1 MRKLFIPLLL
11 CSALEANEKN
21 GFFIEAGFET
31 GLLEGTQTQEKNY
44 TTTQTTTKTT
54 TNNYN
59 YLPLNSILQRA
70 TNLFKDADI
79 SKLSFSS
86 LSPVRASLDLSGHL
100 TIENFLPYNLNN
112 VKLSFTDAQGNVID
126 LGVIETLPKQSKI
139 VLSYQQFNE
148 TKQVFD
154 NIMEE
159 QKKYYEKE
167 AERRKNKTTSSVS
180 ETNREPSFTF
190 PTFEVLSTPHSDPNT
205 QRVFEALSKIN
216 TNLVMKY
223 SDTNNFESA
232 KDKTEKFT
240 AKTAEEFTNL
250 MLNMIAV
257 LDSQS
262 WGDAILNAPFEFTDN
277 KQSGE
282 CTNKGDSNDN
292 CVYPQK
298 NGLVKSNVDKKYV
311 LDKQSI
317 VNNFRGKTD
326 LDVSLLNGAGVDGLG
341 SNTTPTNND
350 DGKNY
355 GQLAVVA
362 SALNPQK
369 LFGTDYKTINLA
381 DLRAIL
387 HEFSHTKGYTHNGNM
402 TYQRVP
408 VVGSNGQQEK
418 KDDGALKDSDGLP
431 YNVCSLYGGQGQ
443 PSFPSNYP
451 NSIYHN
457 CADVPAGFL
466 GVTAAVWQQL
476 INQNALPINF
486 ANLNSQTNY
495 NLNATLNTQDM
506 ANSVIGT
513 IQKTLT
519 ATSTTTTTSYHHSK
533 SLQRFRSP
541 LLGINVKI
549 GYQNYFND
557 FIGLAYYGIIKYNYA
572 KAANQ
577 KVQQLSYGG
586 GIDLLLDFI
595 TTYSNKNSPTG
606 IQTRRN
612 FSSSFGIFG
621 GLRGLYNSY
630 YALNKVKG
638 SGNLDAATGLNYRYK
653 HSKYSVGISIP
664 LIQRKASVIS
674 SGSDYTNSFV
684 FNEGASHFKV
694 FFNYGWVF

>member
-31 GLLEGTQTQEKNY
+31 GLLEGTQTQE
-44 TTTQTTTKTT
+44 QRRTTTKNTYAT
-54 TNNYN
+54 YN
-59 YLPLNSILQRA
+59 YLPTDAVLKRA
-70 TNLFKDADI
+70 ANLFTDSKSI
-79 SKLSFSS
+79 SQLNFSS
-86 LSPVRASLDLSGHL
+86 LSPVKVLYIGGKL

-126 LGVIETLPKQSKI
+126 LGVIETIPKHSKI
-139 VLSYQQFNE
+139 VLPGE
-148 TKQVFD
+148 AFD
-154 NIMEE
+154 SL
-159 QKKYYEKE
+159 KE
-167 AERRKNKTTSSVS
+167 AFDKIDPYTFFFPKFEATSTSVS
-180 ETNREPSFTF
+180 
-190 PTFEVLSTPHSDPNT
+190 DANT
-205 QRVFEALSKIN
+205 QRVFETLNKIK
-216 TNLVMKY
+216 TNLIMKY
-223 SDTNNFESA
+223 SSENPSNFNTCPYNNNGNT
-232 KDKTEKFT
+232 KNDCWQPFT
-240 AKTAEEFTNL
+240 PQTAEEFTNL

-262 WGDAILNAPFEFTDN
+262 WGDAILNAPFEFTNSSTDCDNDPSKCVNPGINGRVDSKVDQQYVLN
-277 KQSGE
+277 KQG
-282 CTNKGDSNDN
+282 
-292 CVYPQK
+292 
-298 NGLVKSNVDKKYV
+298 
-311 LDKQSI
+311 I
-317 VNNFRGKTD
+317 VNNFRKKIEID
-326 LDVSLLNGAGVDGLG
+326 
-341 SNTTPTNND
+341 
-350 DGKNY
+350 
-355 GQLAVVA
+355 AVVLKNSGVVGLA
-362 SALNPQK
+362 NGYGNDGEYGTLGVEAYALEPTK
-369 LFGTDYKTINLA
+369 LFGNNLKTINLA
-381 DLRAIL
+381 DLRTIL

-408 VVGSNGQQEK
+408 TGQNENGK
-418 KDDGALKDSDGLP
+418 PKDSDGLP

-443 PSFPSNYP
+443 SAFPSNYP

-495 NLNATLNTQDM
+495 NLNASLNTQDL
-506 ANSVIGT
+506 ANSMLNT
-513 IQKTLT
+513 IQKTFV
-519 ATSTTTTTSYHHSK
+519 TSSVTNHYFSSA
-533 SLQRFRSP
+533 SQSFRSP
-541 LLGINVKI
+541 ILGVNAKI

-638 SGNLDAATGLNYRYK
+638 SGNLDVATGLNYRYK

-664 LIQRKASVIS
+664 LIQRKARVVS
-674 SGSDYTNSFV
+674 SDGDYTNSLV

>member
-31 GLLEGTQTQEKNY
+31 GLLEGTQTQEKRH
-44 TTTQTTTKTT
+44 TTTKNTYAT
-54 TNNYN
+54 YN
-59 YLPLNSILQRA
+59 YLPTDTILKRA
-70 TNLFKDADI
+70 ANLFTDAKSI
-79 SKLSFSS
+79 SQLNFSS
-86 LSPVRASLDLSGHL
+86 LSPVKVLYISGKL
-100 TIENFLPYNLNN
+100 TIENFLPYNLSN
-112 VKLSFTDAQGNVID
+112 VKISFTDAQGNIID
-126 LGVIETLPKQSKI
+126 LGVIETIPKHSKI
-139 VLSYQQFNE
+139 VLPGE
-148 TKQVFD
+148 AFD
-154 NIMEE
+154 SL
-159 QKKYYEKE
+159 KE
-167 AERRKNKTTSSVS
+167 AFDKIDPYTFFLPKFEATSTSVS
-180 ETNREPSFTF
+180 
-190 PTFEVLSTPHSDPNT
+190 DANT
-205 QRVFEALSKIN
+205 QRVFETLNKIK
-216 TNLVMKY
+216 TNLIMKY
-223 SDTNNFESA
+223 SNENPSNFNTCPYNNNGNT
-232 KDKTEKFT
+232 KNDCWQPFT
-240 AKTAEEFTNL
+240 PQTAEEFTNL

-262 WGDAILNAPFEFTDN
+262 WGDAVLNAPFDFTNSPTDCDNDPSKCVNPGINGRVDSKVDQQYVLN
-277 KQSGE
+277 KQG
-282 CTNKGDSNDN
+282 
-292 CVYPQK
+292 
-298 NGLVKSNVDKKYV
+298 
-311 LDKQSI
+311 I
-317 VNNFRGKTD
+317 VNNFRKKIEID
-326 LDVSLLNGAGVDGLG
+326 
-341 SNTTPTNND
+341 
-350 DGKNY
+350 
-355 GQLAVVA
+355 AVVLKNSGVVGLA
-362 SALNPQK
+362 NGYGNDGEYGTLGVEAYALDPTK
-369 LFGTDYKTINLA
+369 LFGNNLKTINLA
-381 DLRAIL
+381 DLRTIL

-408 VVGSNGQQEK
+408 TGQNENGK
-418 KDDGALKDSDGLP
+418 PKDSDGLP

-486 ANLNSQTNY
+486 ANLGSQTNY
-495 NLNATLNTQDM
+495 NLNATLNTQDL
-506 ANSVIGT
+506 ANSMLST
-513 IQKTLT
+513 IQKTFV
-519 ATSTTTTTSYHHSK
+519 TSSVTNHYSS
-533 SLQRFRSP
+533 SASQSFRSP
-541 LLGINVKI
+541 ILGVNAKI

-557 FIGLAYYGIIKYNYA
+557 FIGLAYYGIVKYNYS

-630 YALNKVKG
+630 YVLNKVKG
-638 SGNLDAATGLNYRYK
+638 SGNLDVATGLNYRYK

-664 LIQRKASVIS
+664 LIQRKASIVS
-674 SGSDYTNSFV
+674 SDGDYTNSFV

>member
-11 CSALEANEKN
+11 FSALEANEKN

-31 GLLEGTQTQEKNY
+31 GLLEGTQTQEKRH
-44 TTTQTTTKTT
+44 TTTKNTYAT
-54 TNNYN
+54 YN
-59 YLPLNSILQRA
+59 YLPTDTILKRA
-70 TNLFKDADI
+70 ANLFTDAKSI
-79 SKLSFSS
+79 SQLNFSS
-86 LSPVRASLDLSGHL
+86 LSPVKVLYIGGKL

-112 VKLSFTDAQGNVID
+112 VKLSFTDAQGNAID
-126 LGVIETLPKQSKI
+126 LGVIETIPKHSKI
-139 VLSYQQFNE
+139 VLPGE
-148 TKQVFD
+148 AFD
-154 NIMEE
+154 SL
-159 QKKYYEKE
+159 KE
-167 AERRKNKTTSSVS
+167 AFDKIGPYTFFLPKFEATSTSVS
-180 ETNREPSFTF
+180 
-190 PTFEVLSTPHSDPNT
+190 DANT
-205 QRVFEALSKIN
+205 QRVFETLNKIK
-216 TNLVMKY
+216 TNLIMKY
-223 SDTNNFESA
+223 SNENPSNFNTCPYNNNGNI
-232 KDKTEKFT
+232 KNDCWQNFT
-240 AKTAEEFTNL
+240 PQTAEEFTNL

-262 WGDAILNAPFEFTDN
+262 WGDAILNAPFEFTNSSTDCDNDPSKCVNPGVNGRVDSKVDQQYVLN
-277 KQSGE
+277 KQG
-282 CTNKGDSNDN
+282 
-292 CVYPQK
+292 
-298 NGLVKSNVDKKYV
+298 
-311 LDKQSI
+311 I
-317 VNNFRGKTD
+317 INNFRKKIEIDAVVLKNSGVVG
-326 LDVSLLNGAGVDGLG
+326 LANGYG
-341 SNTTPTNND
+341 D
-350 DGKNY
+350 DGEY
-355 GQLAVVA
+355 GTLGVEAY
-362 SALNPQK
+362 ALEPQK
-369 LFGTDYKTINLA
+369 LFGNDLKTIKLE
-381 DLRAIL
+381 DLRTIL

-408 VVGSNGQQEK
+408 VMKNGQVERDNNGK
-418 KDDGALKDSDGLP
+418 PKDSDGLP

-443 PSFPSNYP
+443 SAFPSNYP

-476 INQNALPINF
+476 INQNALPINY
-486 ANLNSQTNY
+486 ANLGSQTNY
-495 NLNATLNTQDM
+495 NLNASLNTQDL
-506 ANSVIGT
+506 ANSMLST
-513 IQKTLT
+513 IQKTFV
-519 ATSTTTTTSYHHSK
+519 TSSVTNHYSS
-533 SLQRFRSP
+533 SASQSFRSP
-541 LLGINVKI
+541 ILGVNAKI

-572 KAANQ
+572 KAINQ

-630 YALNKVKG
+630 YVLNKVKG
-638 SGNLDAATGLNYRYK
+638 SGNLDVATGLNYRYK

-674 SGSDYTNSFV
+674 SNGDYTNSFV

>member
-31 GLLEGTQTQEKNY
+31 GLLEGTQTQEKRH
-44 TTTQTTTKTT
+44 TTTKNTYAT
-54 TNNYN
+54 YN
-59 YLPLNSILQRA
+59 YLPTDAVLKRA
-70 TNLFKDADI
+70 ANLFTDAKSI
-79 SKLSFSS
+79 SQLNFSS
-86 LSPVRASLDLSGHL
+86 LSPVKVLYIGGKL

-112 VKLSFTDAQGNVID
+112 VKLSFTDAQGNMID
-126 LGVIETLPKQSKI
+126 LGVIETIPKHSKI
-139 VLSYQQFNE
+139 VLPGE
-148 TKQVFD
+148 AFD
-154 NIMEE
+154 SL
-159 QKKYYEKE
+159 KE
-167 AERRKNKTTSSVS
+167 AFDKIDPYTFFFPKFEATSTSVS
-180 ETNREPSFTF
+180 
-190 PTFEVLSTPHSDPNT
+190 DANT
-205 QRVFEALSKIN
+205 QRVFETLNKIK
-216 TNLVMKY
+216 TNLIMKY
-223 SDTNNFESA
+223 SNENPSNFNTCPYNNNGNT
-232 KDKTEKFT
+232 KNDCWQPFT
-240 AKTAEEFTNL
+240 PQTAEEFTNL

-262 WGDAILNAPFEFTDN
+262 WGDAILNAPFEFTNSPTDCDNDPSKCVNPGINGRVDSKVDQQYVLN
-277 KQSGE
+277 KQG
-282 CTNKGDSNDN
+282 
-292 CVYPQK
+292 
-298 NGLVKSNVDKKYV
+298 
-311 LDKQSI
+311 I
-317 VNNFRGKTD
+317 VNNFRKKIEID
-326 LDVSLLNGAGVDGLG
+326 
-341 SNTTPTNND
+341 
-350 DGKNY
+350 
-355 GQLAVVA
+355 AVVLKNSGVVGLA
-362 SALNPQK
+362 NGYGNDGEYGTLGVEAYALEPTK
-369 LFGTDYKTINLA
+369 LFGNNLKTINLQ
-381 DLRAIL
+381 DLRTIL

-408 VVGSNGQQEK
+408 TGQNENGK
-418 KDDGALKDSDGLP
+418 PKDSDGLP

-443 PSFPSNYP
+443 SAFPSNYP

-486 ANLNSQTNY
+486 ANLGSQTNY
-495 NLNATLNTQDM
+495 NLNASLNTQDL
-506 ANSVIGT
+506 ANSMLST
-513 IQKTLT
+513 IQKTFV
-519 ATSTTTTTSYHHSK
+519 TSSVTNHYFSSA
-533 SLQRFRSP
+533 SQNFRSP
-541 LLGINVKI
+541 ILGVNAKI

-557 FIGLAYYGIIKYNYA
+557 FIGLAYYGIVKYNYS

-586 GIDLLLDFI
+586 GIDLLVDFI
-595 TTYSNKNSPTG
+595 TTYSNKNSPID

-638 SGNLDAATGLNYRYK
+638 SGNLDVATGLNYRYK

-664 LIQRKASVIS
+664 LIQRKASVVS
-674 SGSDYTNSFV
+674 SNGDYTNSFV

>member
-11 CSALEANEKN
+11 FSTLEANEKN

-31 GLLEGTQTQEKNY
+31 GLLEGTQTQEKRH
-44 TTTQTTTKTT
+44 TTTKNTYAT
-54 TNNYN
+54 YN
-59 YLPLNSILQRA
+59 YLPTDTILKRA
-70 TNLFKDADI
+70 ANLFTDAKSI
-79 SKLSFSS
+79 SQLNFSS
-86 LSPVRASLDLSGHL
+86 LSPVKVLYIGGKL
-100 TIENFLPYNLNN
+100 TIENFLPYNLSN

-126 LGVIETLPKQSKI
+126 LGVIETIPKHSKI
-139 VLSYQQFNE
+139 VLPGE
-148 TKQVFD
+148 AFD
-154 NIMEE
+154 SL
-159 QKKYYEKE
+159 KE
-167 AERRKNKTTSSVS
+167 AFDKIGPYTFFLPKFEATSTSI
-180 ETNREPSFTF
+180 
-190 PTFEVLSTPHSDPNT
+190 SDANT
-205 QRVFEALSKIN
+205 QRVFETLNNIK
-216 TNLVMKY
+216 TNLIMKY
-223 SDTNNFESA
+223 SNENPSNFNTCPYNNNDNT
-232 KDKTEKFT
+232 KNDCWQNFT
-240 AKTAEEFTNL
+240 PQTAEEFTNL

-262 WGDAILNAPFEFTDN
+262 WGDAILNTPFEFTNSSTDCDNDPSKCVNPGVNGRVDSKVDQQYILN
-277 KQSGE
+277 KQG
-282 CTNKGDSNDN
+282 
-292 CVYPQK
+292 
-298 NGLVKSNVDKKYV
+298 
-311 LDKQSI
+311 I
-317 VNNFRGKTD
+317 INNFRKKIEID
-326 LDVSLLNGAGVDGLG
+326 
-341 SNTTPTNND
+341 
-350 DGKNY
+350 
-355 GQLAVVA
+355 AVVLKNSGVVGLA
-362 SALNPQK
+362 NGYGNDGEYGTLGVEAYALEPQK
-369 LFGTDYKTINLA
+369 LFGNDLKTINLA
-381 DLRAIL
+381 DLRTIL

-408 VVGSNGQQEK
+408 TGQNENGK
-418 KDDGALKDSDGLP
+418 PKDSDGLP

-443 PSFPSNYP
+443 SAFPSNYP

-486 ANLNSQTNY
+486 ANLSNQTNY
-495 NLNATLNTQDM
+495 NLNASLNTQDL
-506 ANSVIGT
+506 ANSMLST
-513 IQKTLT
+513 IQKTFV
-519 ATSTTTTTSYHHSK
+519 TSSVTNHYSSSTSQS
-533 SLQRFRSP
+533 FRSP
-541 LLGINVKI
+541 ILGVNAKI

-572 KAANQ
+572 KAINQ

-595 TTYSNKNSPTG
+595 TTYSNKNNPID

-638 SGNLDAATGLNYRYK
+638 SGNLDVATGLNYRYK

-664 LIQRKASVIS
+664 LIQKKASVVS

>member
-11 CSALEANEKN
+11 FSALEANQKN

-31 GLLEGTQTQEKNY
+31 GLLEGTQTQEKRH
-44 TTTQTTTKTT
+44 TTTKNTYTT
-54 TNNYN
+54 YN
-59 YLPLNSILQRA
+59 YLPTDTILKRA
-70 TNLFKDADI
+70 ANLFTNAEAI
-79 SKLSFSS
+79 SKLKFSS
-86 LSPVRASLDLSGHL
+86 LSPVRVLYMYNGQL

-126 LGVIETLPKQSKI
+126 LGVIETIPKHSKI
-139 VLSYQQFNE
+139 VLPGE
-148 TKQVFD
+148 AFD
-154 NIMEE
+154 SLKIDPYTLFLP
-159 QKKYYEKE
+159 KIE
-167 AERRKNKTTSSVS
+167 ATSTSVS
-180 ETNREPSFTF
+180 
-190 PTFEVLSTPHSDPNT
+190 DANT
-205 QRVFEALSKIN
+205 QRVFETLNKIK
-216 TNLVMKY
+216 TNLIVNYRNENK
-223 SDTNNFESA
+223 F
-232 KDKTEKFT
+232 KDHENHWEAFT
-240 AKTAEEFTNL
+240 PQTAEEFTNL

-262 WGDAILNAPFEFTDN
+262 WGDAILNAPFEFTN
-277 KQSGE
+277 KGGGE
-282 CTNKGDSNDN
+282 CDTSKEND
-292 CVYPQK
+292 CVNPGT
-298 NGLVKSNVDKKYV
+298 NGLVNSQNKSYV
-311 LDKQSI
+311 LNKQDI
-317 VNNFRGKTD
+317 VNKFRNKAD
-326 LDVSLLNGAGVDGLG
+326 LDVVILKDSGVVGLG
-341 SNTTPTNND
+341 SDITPSNND
-350 DGKNY
+350 DGKHY
-355 GQLAVVA
+355 GQLGVVA
-362 SALNPQK
+362 SALDPKK
-369 LFGTDYKTINLA
+369 LFGNDLKTIKLE
-381 DLRAIL
+381 DLRTIL

-408 VVGSNGQQEK
+408 VTKDGQVEKDNNGK
-418 KDDGALKDSDGLP
+418 PKDSDGLP
-431 YNVCSLYGGQGQ
+431 YNVCSRFNGSGQ
-443 PSFPSNYP
+443 PAFPSNYP

-476 INQNALPINF
+476 INQNALPINY
-486 ANLNSQTNY
+486 ANLGSQTNY
-495 NLNATLNTQDM
+495 NLNASLNTQDL
-506 ANSVIGT
+506 ANSMLST
-513 IQKTLT
+513 IQKTFV
-519 ATSTTTTTSYHHSK
+519 TSSVTNHYFSSA
-533 SLQRFRSP
+533 SQNFRSP
-541 LLGINVKI
+541 ILGVNAKI

-595 TTYSNKNSPTG
+595 TTYSNKNNPTG

-638 SGNLDAATGLNYRYK
+638 SGNLDVATGLNYRYK

-664 LIQRKASVIS
+664 LIQRKASVVS
-674 SGSDYTNSFV
+674 SNGDYTNSFV

>member
-31 GLLEGTQTQEKNY
+31 GLLEGTQTQEKRH
-44 TTTQTTTKTT
+44 TTTKNTYAT
-54 TNNYN
+54 YN
-59 YLPLNSILQRA
+59 YLPTDAVLKRA
-70 TNLFKDADI
+70 ANLFTDAKSI
-79 SKLSFSS
+79 SQLNFSS
-86 LSPVRASLDLSGHL
+86 LSPVKVLYIGGKL
-100 TIENFLPYNLNN
+100 TIENFLPYNLSN

-126 LGVIETLPKQSKI
+126 LGVIETIPKHSKI
-139 VLSYQQFNE
+139 VLPGE
-148 TKQVFD
+148 AFD
-154 NIMEE
+154 SL
-159 QKKYYEKE
+159 KE
-167 AERRKNKTTSSVS
+167 AFDKIDPYTFFFPKFEATSTSVS
-180 ETNREPSFTF
+180 
-190 PTFEVLSTPHSDPNT
+190 DANT
-205 QRVFEALSKIN
+205 QRVFETLNKIK
-216 TNLVMKY
+216 TNLIMKY
-223 SDTNNFESA
+223 SNENPNNFNTCPYNNNGNT
-232 KDKTEKFT
+232 KNDCWQPFT
-240 AKTAEEFTNL
+240 PQTAEEFTNL

-262 WGDAILNAPFEFTDN
+262 WGDAILNAPFDFTNSSTDCDNDPSKCVNPGINGRVDSKVDQQYVLN
-277 KQSGE
+277 KQG
-282 CTNKGDSNDN
+282 
-292 CVYPQK
+292 
-298 NGLVKSNVDKKYV
+298 
-311 LDKQSI
+311 I
-317 VNNFRGKTD
+317 VNNFRKKIEID
-326 LDVSLLNGAGVDGLG
+326 
-341 SNTTPTNND
+341 
-350 DGKNY
+350 
-355 GQLAVVA
+355 AVVLKNSGVVGLA
-362 SALNPQK
+362 NGYGNDGEYGTLGVEAYALDPKK
-369 LFGTDYKTINLA
+369 LFGNNLKTINLE

-408 VVGSNGQQEK
+408 TGQNENGK
-418 KDDGALKDSDGLP
+418 PKDSDGLP
-431 YNVCSLYGGQGQ
+431 YNVCSLYGKSDQ
-443 PSFPSNYP
+443 PAFPSNYP

-476 INQNALPINF
+476 INQNALPINY
-486 ANLNSQTNY
+486 ANLGSQTNY
-495 NLNATLNTQDM
+495 NLNASLNTQDL
-506 ANSVIGT
+506 ANSMLST
-513 IQKTLT
+513 IQKTFV
-519 ATSTTTTTSYHHSK
+519 TSSVTNHYSSSTSQS
-533 SLQRFRSP
+533 FRS
-541 LLGINVKI
+541 LILGVNAKI

-572 KAANQ
+572 KAINQ

-595 TTYSNKNSPTG
+595 TTYSNKNSPID

-638 SGNLDAATGLNYRYK
+638 SGNLDVATGLNYRYK

-664 LIQRKASVIS
+664 LIQRKASIVS
-674 SGSDYTNSFV
+674 SNGDYTNSFV

>member
-11 CSALEANEKN
+11 FSALEANEKN

-31 GLLEGTQTQEKNY
+31 GLLEGTQTQEKRH
-44 TTTQTTTKTT
+44 TTTKNTYAT
-54 TNNYN
+54 YN
-59 YLPLNSILQRA
+59 YLPTDAVLKRA
-70 TNLFKDADI
+70 ANLFTDAKSI
-79 SKLSFSS
+79 SQLNFSS
-86 LSPVRASLDLSGHL
+86 LSPVKVLYIGGKL
-100 TIENFLPYNLNN
+100 TIENFLPYNLSN
-112 VKLSFTDAQGNVID
+112 VKLSFTDAQGNIID
-126 LGVIETLPKQSKI
+126 LGVIETIPKHSKI
-139 VLSYQQFNE
+139 VLPGE
-148 TKQVFD
+148 AFD
-154 NIMEE
+154 SL
-159 QKKYYEKE
+159 KE
-167 AERRKNKTTSSVS
+167 AFDKIGPYTFFLPKFEATSTSVS
-180 ETNREPSFTF
+180 
-190 PTFEVLSTPHSDPNT
+190 DANT
-205 QRVFEALSKIN
+205 QRVFETLNKIK
-216 TNLVMKY
+216 TNLIMKY
-223 SDTNNFESA
+223 SSENPSNFNTCPYNNNGNTKNDCWQPF
-232 KDKTEKFT
+232 TPQT
-240 AKTAEEFTNL
+240 AKEFTNL

-262 WGDAILNAPFEFTDN
+262 WGDAILNAPFDFTNSSTDCDNDPSKCVNPGINGRVDSKVDQQYVLN
-277 KQSGE
+277 KQG
-282 CTNKGDSNDN
+282 
-292 CVYPQK
+292 
-298 NGLVKSNVDKKYV
+298 
-311 LDKQSI
+311 I
-317 VNNFRGKTD
+317 VNNFRKKIEID
-326 LDVSLLNGAGVDGLG
+326 
-341 SNTTPTNND
+341 
-350 DGKNY
+350 
-355 GQLAVVA
+355 AVVLKNSGVVGLA
-362 SALNPQK
+362 NGYGNDGEYGTLGVEAYALDPTK
-369 LFGTDYKTINLA
+369 LFGNNLKTINLE
-381 DLRAIL
+381 DLRTIL
-387 HEFSHTKGYTHNGNM
+387 HEFSHTKGYGHNGNM

-408 VVGSNGQQEK
+408 TGQNENGK
-418 KDDGALKDSDGLP
+418 PKDSDGLP

-495 NLNATLNTQDM
+495 NLNASLNTQDL
-506 ANSVIGT
+506 ANSMLST
-513 IQKTLT
+513 IQKTFV
-519 ATSTTTTTSYHHSK
+519 TSSVTNHYFSSA
-533 SLQRFRSP
+533 SQNFRSP
-541 LLGINVKI
+541 ILGVNAKI

-595 TTYSNKNSPTG
+595 TTYSNKNSPID

-630 YALNKVKG
+630 YVLNKVKG
-638 SGNLDAATGLNYRYK
+638 SGNLDVATGLNYRYK

-664 LIQRKASVIS
+664 LIQRKASIVS
-674 SGSDYTNSFV
+674 SNGDYTNSFV

>member
-11 CSALEANEKN
+11 FSALEANEKN

-31 GLLEGTQTQEKNY
+31 GLLEGAQTQE
-44 TTTQTTTKTT
+44 QRRTTTKNTYAT
-54 TNNYN
+54 YN
-59 YLPLNSILQRA
+59 YLPTDAVLKRA
-70 TNLFKDADI
+70 ANLFTNAEAI
-79 SKLSFSS
+79 SKLKFSS
-86 LSPVRASLDLSGHL
+86 LSPVRVLYMYNGQL

-126 LGVIETLPKQSKI
+126 LGVIETIPKHSKI
-139 VLSYQQFNE
+139 VLPGE
-148 TKQVFD
+148 AFD
-154 NIMEE
+154 GLKIDPYTLFLP
-159 QKKYYEKE
+159 KIE
-167 AERRKNKTTSSVS
+167 ATSTSI
-180 ETNREPSFTF
+180 
-190 PTFEVLSTPHSDPNT
+190 SDANT
-205 QRVFEALSKIN
+205 QRVFETLNKIK
-216 TNLVMKY
+216 TNLIVNYRNENK
-223 SDTNNFESA
+223 FEGHQNHWEA
-232 KDKTEKFT
+232 FT
-240 AKTAEEFTNL
+240 PQTAEEFTNL

-262 WGDAILNAPFEFTDN
+262 WGDAILNAPFEFTNKGGEECDTSKENECVNPGTNGRVNSKVDQQYVLN
-277 KQSGE
+277 KQ
-282 CTNKGDSNDN
+282 D
-292 CVYPQK
+292 
-298 NGLVKSNVDKKYV
+298 
-311 LDKQSI
+311 I
-317 VNNFRGKTD
+317 VNKFRNKAD
-326 LDVSLLNGAGVDGLG
+326 LDVVVLKDSGVVGLG
-341 SNTTPTNND
+341 SDITPSNND
-350 DGKNY
+350 DGKHY
-355 GQLAVVA
+355 GQLGVVA
-362 SALNPQK
+362 SALDPKK
-369 LFGTDYKTINLA
+369 LFGNDLKTIKLE
-381 DLRAIL
+381 DLRTIL

-408 VVGSNGQQEK
+408 VTKDGQVEKDNNGK
-418 KDDGALKDSDGLP
+418 PKDSDGLP
-431 YNVCSLYGGQGQ
+431 YNVCSLYGGSNQ
-443 PSFPSNYP
+443 PAFPSNYP

-495 NLNATLNTQDM
+495 NLNASLNTQDL
-506 ANSVIGT
+506 ANSMLST
-513 IQKTLT
+513 IQKTFV
-519 ATSTTTTTSYHHSK
+519 TSSVTSHYFS
-533 SLQRFRSP
+533 SASQNFRSP
-541 LLGINVKI
+541 ILGVNAKI

-586 GIDLLLDFI
+586 GIDLLVDFI

-638 SGNLDAATGLNYRYK
+638 SGNLDVATGLNYRYK

-664 LIQRKASVIS
+664 LIQRKASVVS
-674 SGSDYTNSFV
+674 SNGDYTNSFV